1 MTSSPD
7 RAVEAGPS
15 RAEPG
20 TADPAGPVS
29 PRLRS
34 FTRVAV
40 GAVGALADQAT
51 AIVDAAAAGAGQGPP
66 TASTGG
72 GRARDIAVGAVFE
85 AQEVVGGGLERVG
98 SVVSPWTRWIW
109 GSPIVRPV
117 RREVDRRLDEL
128 AERGAREQVAGREL
142 TAGVVDG
149 TVARV
154 AASEALP
161 ATVDQ
166 VVGGVL
172 PGILDS
178 ALPVAID
185 KLGEQPELIEG
196 LVNSILGGILDAAL
210 PVAIDKLGDQP
221 ELIEGLVGKILD
233 GILDAALP
241 EAIGKLSSDPD
252 LLLPVVVSILPVAI
266 DAMGEQQDAIREI
279 VRSSS
284 DSITTE
290 VANTVRSRTVR
301 GDDVVER
308 IARRLTLRKTR
319 PVLGPHED
327 LAGALSTAPAPPPVA
342 ELGAGPAPA
351 EAAPG
356 RDGSSDGGAS

>member
-1 MTSSPD
+1 VTSSAD
-7 RAVEAGPS
+7 ASSDAL
-15 RAEPG
+15 AA
-20 TADPAGPVS
+20 ADPRRPDPSEAVS

-51 AIVDAAAAGAGQGPP
+51 AIVDAAAAGAGQGAP
-66 TASTGG
+66 TANVGG

-85 AQEVVGGGLERVG
+85 AQEAVGAGLERVG
-98 SVVSPWTRWIW
+98 SVVSPWTRWVW
-109 GSPIVRPV
+109 GSPFVRPV

-128 AERGAREQVAGREL
+128 AERGAREQEAGREL
-142 TAGVVDG
+142 TAGVVDDAVG
-149 TVARV
+149 RV
-154 AASEALP
+154 AGSEALP
-161 ATVDQ
+161 AVVDQ

-178 ALPVAID
+178 
-185 KLGEQPELIEG
+185 
-196 LVNSILGGILDAAL
+196 AL

-241 EAIGKLSSDPD
+241 EAIGKLSSDPE
-252 LLLPVVVSILPVAI
+252 LLMPVVVSILPVAI
-266 DAMGEQQDAIREI
+266 DAMNDQQDAIREI

-284 DSITTE
+284 DRISTE
-290 VANTVRSRTVR
+290 MANTVRSRTVR

-308 IARRLTLRKTR
+308 IARRITLRKAR
-319 PVLGPHED
+319 PALPPHHAEAVPVPASGP
-327 LAGALSTAPAPPPVA
+327 VR
-342 ELGAGPAPA
+342 ELGAGPTDGSIPAPSAPA
-351 EAAPG
+351 GAPAVPD
-356 RDGSSDGGAS
+356 RSTETRSGS

>member
-7 RAVEAGPS
+7 RVADPGPTPAVPGP
-15 RAEPG
+15 AE
-20 TADPAGPVS
+20 PAGPVS

-51 AIVDAAAAGAGQGPP
+51 AIVDAAAAGAGQGPS

-109 GSPIVRPV
+109 GSPFVRPV

-154 AASEALP
+154 AASDALP

-185 KLGEQPELIEG
+185 KLGDQPELIEG
-196 LVNSILGGILDAAL
+196 LVDQILGGILDAAL

-221 ELIEGLVGKILD
+221 ELIEGLVAKILD

-266 DAMGEQQDAIREI
+266 DAMNDQQEAIREI

-284 DSITTE
+284 DRISTE
-290 VANTVRSRTVR
+290 MANTVRSRTVR

-308 IARRLTLRKTR
+308 IARRITLRKTR
-319 PVLGPHED
+319 PALPPHHAEAVPVPASGPV
-327 LAGALSTAPAPPPVA
+327 G
-342 ELGAGPAPA
+342 ELGAGPAEPA
-351 EAAPG
+351 IAEPVPPAQGAET
-356 RDGSSDGGAS
+356 RSGS